1 VSIRTAVLGCGDISA
16 LHLAAIATV
25 PDAELVAV
33 GDTDPARCAA
43 ASAAQ
48 SVPGFRDPEELFAV
62 ARPDVVHICT
72 PHNTH
77 SDLAVAALERGV
89 SVVLEKPL
97 AHDRAE
103 GDRVVAAATAAA
115 ATGTKIA
122 VCFQNRYNRPVQR
135 MRELLD
141 SGALGAIRGASATVL
156 WHRTP
161 EYYAD
166 RPWRGTWAGGG
177 GGLLMNQAIHTLDL
191 LQWLVGDVV
200 QVAGSAST
208 RALGDT
214 IEVEDTA
221 EMVLTHAGGVRSV
234 FYATLANAWN
244 APVAVEIQTELAALS
259 LRGEL
264 HVRYADG
271 SAEVTREREN
281 AEGERAYWG
290 VSHELLVQD
299 FYARLG
305 DPEPFWISPREARK
319 TLRIIQDVYDQNYP
333 GWTTAGAADDTTSAA
348 PGRSIAARGD
358 DTNEGSS
365 S

>member
-1 VSIRTAVLGCGDISA
+1 MTIRTAVVGCGDISA
-16 LHLAAIATV
+16 LHFAAIATV

-33 GDTDPARCAA
+33 ADVDRGRLAA
-43 ASAAQ
+43 ASSAYG
-48 SVPGFRDPEELFAV
+48 VPAFRGAEELFEV
-62 ARPDVVHICT
+62 ARPDVVHLCT

-77 SDLAVAALERGV
+77 AALAVAALERGI

-97 AHDRAE
+97 AHTRAE
-103 GDRVVAAATAAA
+103 GDRVVSAAA
-115 ATGTKIA
+115 ASGAKIA

-141 SGALGAIRGASATVL
+141 SGTLGAVRGAAATVA

-161 EYYAD
+161 AYYAD

-200 QVAGSAST
+200 EVAGAAAT

-221 EMVLTHAGGVRSV
+221 DMLLTHASGVRST
-234 FYATLANAWN
+234 FYATLTNAWN
-244 APVAVEIQTELAALS
+244 APVSVEIDTEQAALV

-264 HVRYADG
+264 RVRYADG
-271 SAEVTREREN
+271 TVEITPEREV
-281 AEGERAYWG
+281 AGGERAYWG

-299 FYARLG
+299 FYARLD
-305 DPEPFWISPREARK
+305 DPEPFWISPEEARK
-319 TLRIIQDVYDQNYP
+319 TLGIVQDVYDQSFP
-333 GWTTAGAADDTTSAA
+333 ERMLAAAA
-348 PGRSIAARGD
+348 SG
-358 DTNEGSS
+358 
-365 S
+365 